1 MPDPV
6 KPDDRGALE
15 NTDQIADEVFDTAFN
30 EASEGTGQPDISAS
44 DDPKNVQETPT
55 PPVVQPAD
63 KEVQA
68 VAPVETPT
76 EQSTEPPPPPPE
88 DFKQQYLTLQGIHKH
103 DRENFKTRESELLAQ
118 LDELKAKVSVVP
130 PTPKVDKTDPISI
143 ADLYDSLSD
152 EDKASLKE
160 YDEEFDIVS
169 KMEGK
174 KRDVA
179 FQKLRKEYETGLQ
192 AIKEELKAEFATQF
206 TPTATFIKE
215 AQEKEEIRTQ
225 EAHFSA
231 IRNAHP
237 DFENYRDDGSI
248 LKWVE
253 SKPSYLRKGAL
264 ETYSQGSVEEIVELL
279 SDFKREN
286 NLSTSQP
293 PNNVVPINPA
303 KEAKRQAMTTVTTRR
318 GAVNASMTVA
328 NDFEGAFDEAM
339 NKHGG

>member
-1 MPDPV
+1 MGNSV

-15 NTDQIADEVFDTAFN
+15 NTENLDEVFDTAFN
-30 EASEGTGQPDISAS
+30 EASEGTGAPDISVS
-44 DDPKNVQETPT
+44 DNPENIEEEPIL
-55 PPVVQPAD
+55 PVVQPVMEEKA
-63 KEVQA
+63 
-68 VAPVETPT
+68 APVVESHIET
-76 EQSTEPPPPPPE
+76 PPPPPE

-118 LDELKAKVSVVP
+118 LEELKAKVP
-130 PTPKVDKTDPISI
+130 PSTPETPKAPKPDPISI

-152 EDKASLKE
+152 EDKAALKE

-192 AIKEELKAEFATQF
+192 TIKEELKAEFATQF
-206 TPTATFIKE
+206 TPTAAFIKE

-225 EAHFSA
+225 EAHFAA
-231 IRNAHP
+231 IRENHP
-237 DFENYRDDGSI
+237 DFEKYRDEGSI
-248 LKWVE
+248 LKWID

-264 ETYSQGSVEEIVELL
+264 ETYAQGSAEEIVELL
-279 SDFKREN
+279 SDFKLEN

-293 PNNVVPINPA
+293 PNANNVVNIDPA
-303 KEAKRQAMTTVTTRR
+303 KAAKKQAMTTVTTRR
-318 GAVNASMTVA
+318 GAVNAAMSVA